1 MVTFGPAP
9 LSARPPISPPMKLPD
24 SAIQLQEIEARQD
37 EALLQL
43 EELEKRV
50 ESVLRE
56 TVAAMATPTLQM
68 PSASVTAVS
77 DVAKAA

>member
-1 MVTFGPAP
+1 
-9 LSARPPISPPMKLPD
+9 MKLPD

-56 TVAAMATPTLQM
+56 TVAAMAGSIVVQM
-68 PSASVTAVS
+68 PAAASGSLVA
-77 DVAKAA
+77 AKAA